1 MQRLLP
7 VSFCCR
13 WKGQILT
20 NLSVWVPIAIVIGG
34 ALGAALK
41 TFLDKS
47 NWRDVAESRGAE
59 NDDLRTRVDDLE
71 EKVDFLEAQIE
82 GLIAL
87 KSEQIAHLVL
97 EGIQSH
103 RGN

>member
-1 MQRLLP
+1 MDLENF
-7 VSFCCR
+7 S
-13 WKGQILT
+13 
-20 NLSVWVPIAIVIGG
+20 WVIPFAIVIGA
-34 ALGAALK
+34 ALGAGIK
-41 TFLDKS
+41 SYLDKS

-59 NDDLRTRVDDLE
+59 NDDLRERVEDLE
-71 EKVDFLEAQIE
+71 KAVSHLEAQIE
-82 GLIAL
+82 GLVAL

>member
-1 MQRLLP
+1 M
-7 VSFCCR
+7 FD
-13 WKGQILT
+13 
-20 NLSVWVPIAIVIGG
+20 NLSWVIPFAIVIGA
-34 ALGAALK
+34 ALGAAIK
-41 TFLDKS
+41 SYLDKS

-59 NDDLRTRVDDLE
+59 NDDLRDRVGDLE
-71 EKVDFLEAQIE
+71 EKVEHLEAQIE